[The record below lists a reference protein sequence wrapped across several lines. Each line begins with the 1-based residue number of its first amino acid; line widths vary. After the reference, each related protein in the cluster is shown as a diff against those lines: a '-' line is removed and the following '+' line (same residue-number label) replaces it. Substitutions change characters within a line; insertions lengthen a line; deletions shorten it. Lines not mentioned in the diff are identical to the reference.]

1 MKNGKH
7 PKLHQPKKYCF
18 RFLIF
23 LFLSSK
29 YKYTTDTN
37 TNTNTNMT
45 FGVAPIIA
53 NFEKKHF
60 IILLSAFIVLAFLIY
75 IVYSFKYQTNSSK
88 IKIIA
93 SEYDALDL
101 QNLESYDTDQCLL
114 KYKDNYLSDFYVA
127 SSANSFLVGKQK
139 YDYVNVDMIK
149 NCIIMGARYVE
160 LEIMGD
166 SLDINPK
173 PIITTGTEIGQ
184 WQTSLN
190 NISFEEACQT
200 IAEFAF
206 NPEVKTYQLPFFLYL
221 KLRINNNP
229 NILSKMTN
237 IIKQYFPSKSEKQL
251 EIGNSFPTNINP
263 AETKICTLFNQI
275 IIWSDPVIISKDADR
290 VQKKFVNE
298 YLDVVNKFAPNRIH
312 YTEIDKYG
320 KDKSTKQKTPEE
332 KRRRADDLTE
342 SNRSSLTI
350 VYPNKDDDDNSDSY
364 NPEESWSY
372 GCQFVAINYQL
383 NDDNRRLY
391 FNKFLTDSISL
402 KPSVLCKNKSSSSD
416 GLSNIDNLVK
426 NEKETTDVV
435 RKNLK
440 DLFKNTPIYL
450 RPFND
455 SSKVLTIEKNGLIVK
470 SKTDSELNI
479 TDGFLIQPSLKNP
492 NDTFRIAL
500 ESIRYPNYYLAF
512 ADDGFNIYDW
522 RTRKFDDDVKEFLEN
537 ATFIIKQGLAS
548 TRGGN
553 KTGTEDT
560 SFLISIY
567 IQNDTKDLMIYHQPS
582 NSIIS
587 KDDDGQNYE
596 TAAQATFNMF
606 KLPVKTSFT
615 IRQTDSQYVHSEN
628 KLLIKN
634 KNTLGLNG
642 IFDFD
647 DEKSLGI
654 KNLDVNPLVRNIH
667 IKDNKDNYWV
677 VDEEKSSIR
686 ASKKEPGYDT
696 RFYLKQNGR
705 FTQIF
710 YKDRPIIVQSDG
722 VIRLAYD
729 NEINKKET
737 MFIIGN
743 SYQKI

>member
-1 MKNGKH
+1 
-7 PKLHQPKKYCF
+7 
-18 RFLIF
+18 
-23 LFLSSK
+23 
-29 YKYTTDTN
+29 
-37 TNTNTNMT
+37 MT
-45 FGVAPIIA
+45 FGIAPIVG
-53 NFEKKHF
+53 NFEKKHYIF
-60 IILLSAFIVLAFLIY
+60 ILSAFIVLVFLIY
-75 IVYSFKYQTNSSK
+75 IIYSFRYQTNSSK
-88 IKIIA
+88 IKQITKD
-93 SEYDALDL
+93 YDNLDI
-101 QNLESYDTDQCLL
+101 QNLETYDTDQCLL

-139 YDYVNVDMIK
+139 YDYVNADMIK

-160 LEIMGD
+160 LEIMCD

-173 PIITTGTEIGQ
+173 PIVTTGTELGQ

-190 NISFEEACQT
+190 NISFEEACQV

-229 NILSKMTN
+229 NVLSKMTN
-237 IIKQYFPSKSEKQL
+237 IIKQYFPSNNEKEL
-251 EIGNSFPTNINP
+251 EIGNRFPININP

-275 IIWSDPVIISKDADR
+275 IIWSDAVVVSKDADKI
-290 VQKKFVNE
+290 QKELVNS
-298 YLDVVNKFAPNRIH
+298 YLAVVNKFPPTRLH
-312 YTEIDKYG
+312 YSEIDKYG

-332 KRRRADDLTE
+332 KRRRADELTE

-350 VYPNKDDDDNSDSY
+350 IYPNKDEDDRSDSF

-383 NDDNRRLY
+383 NDDNRRIY

-402 KPSVLCKNKSSSSD
+402 KPSVLCKNNKTQSSGSSD
-416 GLSNIDNLVK
+416 IDNIVK
-426 NEKETTDVV
+426 NDKVDNDVI

-455 SSKVLTIEKNGLIVK
+455 SSKVLTIEKNALIVK
-470 SKTDSELNI
+470 SKTDSELDI
-479 TDGFLIQPSLKNP
+479 TDGFLIQSTLSNP
-492 NDTFRIAL
+492 NDTIRISL
-500 ESIRYPNYYLAF
+500 ESIRYPNYYLSF

-522 RTRKFDDDVKEFLEN
+522 RTRKYEDDVKEFLN
-537 ATFIIKQGLAS
+537 NSTFIVKQGLSS
-548 TRGGN
+548 TRGAN

-560 SFLISIY
+560 SFMISIY
-567 IQNDTKDLMIYHQPS
+567 IQNDTKTLMIYHQPS
-582 NSIIS
+582 NSIVS
-587 KDDDGQNYE
+587 KEDDDQNYE
-596 TAAQATFNMF
+596 IAAQATFNMF

-634 KNTLGLNG
+634 KSTLGLNG
-642 IFDFD
+642 IFDFEE
-647 DEKSLGI
+647 EKSLGI
-654 KNLDVNPLVRNIH
+654 KNLDINPLVQNIH
-667 IKDNKDNYWV
+667 IKDNKDNYLMA
-677 VDEEKSSIR
+677 DEEKSIVR
-686 ASKKEPGYDT
+686 INKKEPGVDT
-696 RFYLKQNGR
+696 RFYLKKNGR

-710 YKDRPIIVQSDG
+710 FKDRPLFVQSDG
-722 VIRLAYD
+722 VLRLAYD
-729 NEINKKET
+729 NELNRKET

-743 SYQKI
+743 SYKKI